1 MTTPPHPQTR
11 FASRCNALPLLLLL
25 FKLLLSL
32 LFKLFVCVCVCLSLS
47 LGACSYPPTAPPLHL
62 RLLLYQLAELYSRK
76 DRFSDAYTT
85 FEEVAARMTDKC
97 VLAHM
102 CVCVCLST
110 LPLFV
115 PSLCADNSA

>member
-1 MTTPPHPQTR
+1 MP
-11 FASRCNALPLLLLL
+11 LLLLLL

-32 LFKLFVCVCVCLSLS
+32 LFKLFVCVCVCLSLC
-47 LGACSYPPTAPPLHL
+47 ACSYPPTAPPLHL

-97 VLAHM
+97 VLAHT
-102 CVCVCLST
+102 CVCVSVY
-110 LPLFV
+110 P
-115 PSLCADNSA
+115 PSLCPLPLCR